1 MLKEVWMNLLSNAIK
16 FTRQNNAAQ
25 IHVGNRIEGEFAIY
39 WIQDNGAGFDMA
51 YADKLFGVF
60 QRLHS
65 QEEFEGSGVGL
76 ALSQQIIHRHQG
88 RIWGESQIG
97 QGATFSFTLP
107 LQRLSPPRGDHP

>member
-1 MLKEVWMNLLSNAIK
+1 MLKEVWMNLISNAIK
-16 FTRQNNAAQ
+16 FTRQSNPAE
-25 IHVGNRIEGEFAIY
+25 IHIGSRLEEGSAIY

-76 ALSQQIIHRHQG
+76 ALSQRIIHRHHG
-88 RIWGESQIG
+88 RIWGESQLG
-97 QGATFSFTLP
+97 HGATFSFTLP
-107 LQRLSPPRGDHP
+107 LQSQSPSPGNHP